1 MDLLLVE
8 TPVALVDLARVRSNA
23 RRVVD
28 YAGGHGLLWRPHVKT
43 HKSTH
48 IARIQLESGARGLT
62 VATPREAEVMATVCD
77 DLLLAHPPVGAAR
90 MARILA
96 LPPEVRLTV
105 ALDDRGALD
114 AFAAAAAQV
123 DRKVGVLLEVDMG
136 MGRVGVSSLDVLVA
150 LAERCAALSHV
161 DYRGILF
168 YPGHLRDPGPAGEE
182 GFQLL
187 RRRLAELLEALER
200 AGLPPSVVSGGSTPL
215 LWRSHELEGL
225 TEIRPGTT
233 IFNDRE
239 ALAAGVAGADDLAY
253 TVLATVVSAPSP
265 GRVVVDAGSKALSR
279 EGFRGPGGGFGALL
293 EPAGVLVGR
302 LSEEHGILD
311 LGLVDWTPRV
321 GDRVRIVPNHVC
333 VSVNLQDH
341 LVAMDGERVES
352 WPVEGRGR
360 LPFVPE
366 TGHK

>member
-1 MDLLLVE
+1 VDLSLLE
-8 TPVALVDLARVRSNA
+8 TPLAIVDLPRVRSNA
-23 RRVVD
+23 GRAVE
-28 YAGGHGLLWRPHVKT
+28 YASRHGLSWRPHVKT
-43 HKSTH
+43 HKCTR
-48 IARIQLESGARGLT
+48 IARIQLDMGARGLT

-77 DLLLAHPPVGAAR
+77 DLLLAHPPVGAMRIAR
-90 MARILA
+90 LLA

-114 AFAAAAAQV
+114 AFAAEAAQV
-123 DRKVGVLLEVDMG
+123 HREVGVLLEVDMG
-136 MGRVGVSSLDVLVA
+136 MGRVGVSELGGLLALV
-150 LAERCAALSHV
+150 ERCASLSHV

-168 YPGHLRDPGPAGEE
+168 YPGHLRHPGPAGEQ

-187 RRRLAELLEALER
+187 RRRLAEVVEGLER
-200 AGLPPSVVSGGSTPL
+200 EGVPPSVVSGGSTPL

-225 TEIRPGTT
+225 TEIRSGTT

-239 ALAAGVAGADDLAY
+239 GLAAGVAGAGDLAY

-279 EGFRGPGGGFGALL
+279 EEFRGPGGGFGALL
-293 EPAGVLVGR
+293 EPQGVLVGW

-311 LGLVDWTPRV
+311 LAGVEWTPRV

-341 LVAMDGERVES
+341 LVVVDGERVES

-360 LPFVPE
+360 LPFAPS
-366 TGHK
+366 GAQG